1 MDVEPAS
8 LATEEPKYGLSRF
21 DSARAFQNRTVE
33 WIHDGTEPVAV
44 VRAPTGG
51 GKTATFLELIDEQ
64 SLTLLVYPTNAL
76 MAQQQ
81 ERLAD
86 AGFRAEVV
94 NSETLQRRGVDRTRE
109 LLQYANPQQGHDAVI
124 TNPDVLQAVVQ
135 DMYAGEQ
142 AVEMFDRFDG
152 IIYDEFHFYGDLAAS
167 GLLTQIKLFTGRV
180 KDVKILLASATPNES
195 FVDFLGERLDL
206 DVRDIGAEYEID
218 GDRFRHGVTVHR
230 HGDSRLFEKR
240 ESVCERLRD
249 ALDSYDEESTDTRAV
264 VVFNSVKDSNDFH
277 EYLYNEYP
285 DLFEV
290 TTKDNGFDT
299 NDADATVDD
308 SFRILNTTSKG
319 EVGLDYDVRCLLMD
333 SPRDASRF
341 LQRFGRA
348 GRVGPADVHIYGLK
362 QMRWPERLSYPEFVE
377 VIYESLESSQM
388 DLGQLGELVGFR
400 AAYALTERTRRA
412 GRRPGNPEVFED
424 FGDIEHSGKWRRFI
438 NSVREARSKE
448 ESFID
453 GPGKQEKR
461 LIEFIESCFEGF
473 RGLRGRSL
481 GGKIRYPRGDRSAL
495 TNYDL
500 LTTLRHYDITGIDE
514 HDDGDVLILGSADDR
529 NPSLV
534 NVRYPGYEKRPKKY
548 DGPNW
553 KVEQD
558 LREWIH
564 REIDRA
570 KLDEQTDVS
579 EGLVRQFF
587 GAVNLTEI
595 ALPTR
600 VRCGEYEI
608 EVEDPNGPTSVT
620 YRRRDP

>member
-1 MDVEPAS
+1 MYVEPAS

-51 GKTATFLELIDEQ
+51 GKTATFHELIDEQ

-81 ERLAD
+81 ERLAE
-86 AGFRAEVV
+86 AGVSAEIV
-94 NSETLQRRGVDRTRE
+94 NGDTLQRHGVDRTRE
-109 LLQYANPQQGHDAVI
+109 LLQYANQHRGHDAVI

-135 DMYAGEQ
+135 DMYAGEE
-142 AVEMFDRFDG
+142 AIELFDRFDG
-152 IIYDEFHFYGDLAAS
+152 VIYDEFHFYGDLAAS
-167 GLLTQIKLFTGRV
+167 GLLTQIKLFAERIN
-180 KDVKILLASATPNES
+180 DVRILLASATPNES
-195 FVDFLGERLDL
+195 FVGFLEDRLNL
-206 DVRDIGAEYEID
+206 DVRDIGAEYDDD

-230 HGDSRLFEKR
+230 HGGSRLFEKR
-240 ESVCERLRD
+240 ESVSERLRD
-249 ALDSYDEESTDTRAV
+249 ALDSYDKEGSDARAV

-277 EYLYNEYP
+277 EYLHSEHP
-285 DLFEV
+285 GLFEV

-299 NDADATVDD
+299 NDEDATVDE

-333 SPRDASRF
+333 SPRDASSL

-348 GRVGPADVHIYGLK
+348 GRVGAADVHVYGLTE
-362 QMRWPERLSYPEFVE
+362 MRWPERLSYPEFAESV
-377 VIYESLESSQM
+377 YNSLESSQM

-400 AAYALTERTRRA
+400 AAHALTER
-412 GRRPGNPEVFED
+412 PKWGNPEIFED
-424 FGDIEHSGKWRRFI
+424 FADIERSDKWRRFI
-438 NSVREARSKE
+438 ESVGEARQQGD
-448 ESFID
+448 SFVT
-453 GPGKQEKR
+453 GPGKQENR
-461 LIEFIESCFEGF
+461 LLEFIHSCFGGF

-481 GGKIRYPRGDRSAL
+481 GGRIRYPRGDRSAL

-514 HDDGDVLILGSADDR
+514 HDDGDVLVLGSTDDR

-534 NVRYPGYEKRPKKY
+534 TVRYPGYEKRPKKY
-548 DGPNW
+548 EGPNW
-553 KVEQD
+553 VVEQD
-558 LREWIH
+558 LGEWVH
-564 REIDRA
+564 QEIDRA
-570 KLDEQTDVS
+570 KLDERTDVN

-587 GAVNLTEI
+587 GAVNITEV
-595 ALPTR
+595 ALPTL
-600 VRCGEYEI
+600 VRCGAYEI
-608 EVEDPNGPTSVT
+608 EVEDANGPTSVT
-620 YRRRDP
+620 YRRREL